1 MHQPAPKPIFIKN
14 LHWLYF
20 KKKSTALG
28 FIKSHVLS
36 LFYLYLY
43 VLLHGSKCATL
54 APVNIFLPRKQ
65 SRLQCG
71 QMYLKNFLY
80 RFYAPLCILN
90 PAAEKGKRKKIKKEE
105 KQNETKQKSRLL
117 SFHSPLTPKH
127 SNQHQRGGEIQSG

>member
-14 LHWLYF
+14 LHWLYLK

-28 FIKSHVLS
+28 FIKSHILS

-43 VLLHGSKCATL
+43 VLLHGSKCALL
-54 APVNIFLPRKQ
+54 APVNIFLPRKK

-71 QMYLKNFLY
+71 QTRLKNFLY
-80 RFYAPLCILN
+80 RFCAPLCILN
-90 PAAEKGKRKKIKKEE
+90 PAAEKGKRKKIIKK
-105 KQNETKQKSRLL
+105 KKNKTKQKSRLL

-127 SNQHQRGGEIQSG
+127 SNQHQHGGEIQSG